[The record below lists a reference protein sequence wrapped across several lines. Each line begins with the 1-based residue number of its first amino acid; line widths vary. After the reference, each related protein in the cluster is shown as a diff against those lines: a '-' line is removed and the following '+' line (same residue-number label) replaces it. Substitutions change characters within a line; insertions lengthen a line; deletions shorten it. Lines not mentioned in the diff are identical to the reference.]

1 MTTIRLGRNS
11 YGKSRV
17 RLVRV
22 AREPDCHDISD
33 LTVDVALEG
42 DFAAA
47 HLAGDNTGLL
57 ATDTMRNTVYA
68 LAQGADVGDVER
80 FGMRL
85 VEHFVG
91 VGPKVRRARIGLV
104 SHPWERLTA
113 AGGGPHEHAFRR
125 TAGGERVATVAGDG
139 SSWDIE
145 AGIDGLVVLK
155 TTGSGWEGYLHDEFT
170 SLAETDDRIMATEVT
185 ARWSYRAPLGEV
197 DFTASW
203 EAVRATVLETFG
215 DHYSPSVQFTLH
227 RMGDALLEARPE
239 VEKISFSLPNKHH
252 LLFDLSRFGLENDHE
267 IFQATEEPYG
277 LIEGTVERAPSS
289 GSDSASANGVVG
301 AAARAGSSGVAG
313 ARAATSR

>member
-1 MTTIRLGRNS
+1 MTTIRLGQNN

-22 AREPDCHDISD
+22 AREPDRHDIAD

-68 LAQGADVGDVER
+68 LAKGTDVGDVER

-91 VGPKVRRARIGLV
+91 AGPSVRRARIGLV
-104 SHPWERLTA
+104 CHPWERLTA
-113 AGGGPHEHAFRR
+113 ADGGPHEHAFRR

-139 SSWDIE
+139 SSWEIE

-170 SLAETDDRIMATEVT
+170 SLAETDDRIMATEIT
-185 ARWSYRAPLGEV
+185 ARWRYGSTDL

-203 EAVRATVLETFG
+203 NAVRDIVLEAFG

-227 RMGDALLEARPE
+227 RMGEAVLATRPE
-239 VEKISFSLPNKHH
+239 VHRISFSLPNKHH
-252 LLFDLSRFGLENDHE
+252 LLYDLARFGIENDHE
-267 IFQATEEPYG
+267 IFHATDEPYG
-277 LIEGTVERAPSS
+277 LIEGTVERAPVAEPGSS
-289 GSDSASANGVVG
+289 DGNGI
-301 AAARAGSSGVAG
+301 AARVA
-313 ARAATSR
+313 TP